1 MLLTARKDYAHLTPH
16 KPVQVNDSGKNK
28 TKAVTYVK
36 VSRVYSYWW
45 HEMGLGPGEKKKS
58 DLLGKGSCSMPEN
71 KMTRL
76 SCRYRVE
83 RLTSM

>member
-45 HEMGLGPGEKKKS
+45 HEMGLGPGEKKNLTFWEKA
-58 DLLGKGSCSMPEN
+58 LAVCLK
-71 KMTRL
+71 TR
-76 SCRYRVE
+76 
-83 RLTSM
+83 